1 MIQVGDIIVS
11 AECITQKFCC
21 DLADCHGICCVEG
34 EAGAPVTEEEIAQI
48 EEALPAVSDKLD
60 KKALR
65 VIEKQGVAYVDSDGD
80 LVTSIVDGKDCVF
93 TCKGDGGCCMCALE
107 RAHAEGKTDFVKP
120 ISCALYPIRVTRL
133 GDGTL
138 ALNYHRWSV
147 CRGAKGTG
155 QEARHR
161 RVRVPARTADTR
173 LWPRVVRRTRNGGG
187 RDETPALPRRHG
199 VKHRVQHAVRRP
211 QKCCPT
217 ARVRICLHF

>member
-120 ISCALYPIRVTRL
+120 ISCALYP
-133 GDGTL
+133 
-138 ALNYHRWSV
+138 
-147 CRGAKGTG
+147 
-155 QEARHR
+155 
-161 RVRVPARTADTR
+161 
-173 LWPRVVRRTRNGGG
+173 
-187 RDETPALPRRHG
+187 
-199 VKHRVQHAVRRP
+199 
-211 QKCCPT
+211 
-217 ARVRICLHF
+217 

>member
-147 CRGAKGTG
+147 CRGAR
-155 QEARHR
+155 E
-161 RVRVPARTADTR
+161 
-173 LWPRVVRRTRNGGG
+173 LG
-187 RDETPALPRRHG
+187 RKLDIAVYEFLREPLIRAFGCEWYEELETVAAEMKR
-199 VKHRVQHAVRRP
+199 QHY
-211 QKCCPT
+211 
-217 ARVRICLHF
+217 LEGME